1 MSSEKKK
8 RKIKLGKSKG
18 DVSSAEDKSP
28 KKTKKPTADNDNGKS
43 GLEVINGSRKRRK
56 IIRIVSLAV
65 AAVLIITV
73 LILNALT
80 PTGLIEYMQN
90 GYAAMG
96 NGDYPISVY
105 AVNASY
111 FGCRN
116 DTVSIVND
124 TYFEL
129 YNADGKL
136 LQAVSHGMS
145 NPVLEESE
153 ARFLLYDRE
162 RYSLN
167 IYNYS
172 AELYTA
178 KFEKPI
184 FAADIGRDG
193 TYAVVTDSDTY
204 KNTVSVYNKDN
215 DLIFTWN
222 SASYDILDVAVSQ
235 DGESI
240 AVCLI
245 DLDAGSFKSYIYIL
259 GFDNASP
266 KYQQSFDDVVSSI
279 TSVGEY
285 ILINGFDKAYT
296 LSWTAGSLLDVGI
309 TGDIIAYDFKFGSN
323 SCVAYGREDNKQV
336 NTVAVTSEAGGVL
349 TSFPFNAAVTD
360 VAVNETNI
368 AVLSPTKCYIY
379 DFSGMLISEFST
391 DVKGLYVGLSDNGEI
406 IVLDNSKLTKYS

>member
-8 RKIKLGKSKG
+8 RKIKLGKSKKN
-18 DVSSAEDKSP
+18 VNS
-28 KKTKKPTADNDNGKS
+28 ADNGDFKS

-65 AAVLIITV
+65 AVVLIVTV

-96 NGDYPISVY
+96 SGDYPISVY

-116 DTVSIVND
+116 DAVSILND

-129 YNADGKL
+129 YNSDGKL

-162 RYSLN
+162 RYSII
-167 IYNYS
+167 IYNYYT
-172 AELYTA
+172 ELYTA

-204 KNTVSVYNKDN
+204 KNTVFVYNRDN
-215 DLIFTWN
+215 ELIFTWN
-222 SASYDILDVAVSQ
+222 SASYDVLDVAVSR

-245 DLDAGSFKSYIYIL
+245 DLDAGSFKSYVYIL

-266 KYQQSFDDVVSSI
+266 MFQQSFDDVVSSI

-296 LSWTAGSLLDVGI
+296 LSWTSGTLIDLGI
-309 TGDIIAYDFKFGSN
+309 AGDIIAYDFRFEAN
-323 SCVAYGREDNKQV
+323 SSIVYGREDNKQV
-336 NTVAVTSEAGGVL
+336 NTVTVISETGSVIA
-349 TSFPFNAAVTD
+349 SFPFNAAVTD
-360 VAVNETNI
+360 IAVNETNV

-379 DFSGMLISEFST
+379 DFGGNLISEFAT
-391 DVKGLYVGLSDNGEI
+391 DVKGLYVGLSDDGEV

>member
-8 RKIKLGKSKG
+8 RKIKLGKSKKN
-18 DVSSAEDKSP
+18 VNS
-28 KKTKKPTADNDNGKS
+28 ADNGDFKS

-65 AAVLIITV
+65 AVVLIVTV

-96 NGDYPISVY
+96 SGDYPISVY

-116 DTVSIVND
+116 DAVSIFND

-162 RYSLN
+162 RYSII
-167 IYNYS
+167 IYNYYT
-172 AELYTA
+172 ELYTA

-204 KNTVSVYNKDN
+204 KNTVFVYNRDN
-215 DLIFTWN
+215 ELIFTWN
-222 SASYDILDVAVSQ
+222 SASYDVLDVAVSR

-245 DLDAGSFKSYIYIL
+245 DLDAGSFKSYVYIL

-266 KYQQSFDDVVSSI
+266 MFQQSFDDVVSSI

-296 LSWTAGSLLDVGI
+296 LSWTSGTLIDLGI
-309 TGDIIAYDFKFGSN
+309 AGDIIAYDFRFEAN
-323 SCVAYGREDNKQV
+323 SSIVYGREDNKQV
-336 NTVAVTSEAGGVL
+336 NTVAVISETGSVIA
-349 TSFPFNAAVTD
+349 SFPFNAAVTD
-360 VAVNETNI
+360 IAVNETNV

-379 DFSGMLISEFST
+379 DFGGNLISEFAT
-391 DVKGLYVGLSDNGEI
+391 DVKGLYVGLSDDGEV

>member
-8 RKIKLGKSKG
+8 RKIKLGKSKKN
-18 DVSSAEDKSP
+18 VNS
-28 KKTKKPTADNDNGKS
+28 ADNGDFKS

-65 AAVLIITV
+65 AVVLIVTV

-96 NGDYPISVY
+96 SGDYPISVY

-116 DTVSIVND
+116 DAVSILND

-129 YNADGKL
+129 YNSDGKL

-162 RYSLN
+162 RYSII
-167 IYNYS
+167 IYNYYT
-172 AELYTA
+172 ELYTA

-204 KNTVSVYNKDN
+204 KNTVFVYNRDN
-215 DLIFTWN
+215 ELIFTWN
-222 SASYDILDVAVSQ
+222 SASYDVLDVAVSR

-245 DLDAGSFKSYIYIL
+245 DLDAGSFKSYVYIL

-266 KYQQSFDDVVSSI
+266 MFQQSFDDVVSSI

-296 LSWTAGSLLDVGI
+296 LSWTSGTLIDLGI
-309 TGDIIAYDFKFGSN
+309 AGDIIAYDFRFEAN
-323 SCVAYGREDNKQV
+323 SSIVYGREDNKQV
-336 NTVAVTSEAGGVL
+336 NTVTVISETGSVIA
-349 TSFPFNAAVTD
+349 SFPFNAAVTD
-360 VAVNETNI
+360 IAVNETNV

-379 DFSGMLISEFST
+379 DFGGNLISEFAT
-391 DVKGLYVGLSDNGEI
+391 DVKGLYVGLSDHGEV
-406 IVLDNSKLTKYS
+406 IVLDNSKLTKYI

>member
-8 RKIKLGKSKG
+8 RKIKLGKSKKN
-18 DVSSAEDKSP
+18 VNS
-28 KKTKKPTADNDNGKS
+28 ADNGDFKS

-65 AAVLIITV
+65 AVVLIVTV

-96 NGDYPISVY
+96 SGDYPISVY

-116 DTVSIVND
+116 DAVSILND

-162 RYSLN
+162 RYSII
-167 IYNYS
+167 IYNYYT
-172 AELYTA
+172 ELYTA

-193 TYAVVTDSDTY
+193 TYAGVTDSDTY
-204 KNTVSVYNKDN
+204 KNTVFVYNRDN
-215 DLIFTWN
+215 ELIFTWN
-222 SASYDILDVAVSQ
+222 SASYDVLDVAVSR

-245 DLDAGSFKSYIYIL
+245 DLDAGSFKSYVYIL

-266 KYQQSFDDVVSSI
+266 MFQQSFDDVVSSI

-296 LSWTAGSLLDVGI
+296 LSWTSGTLIDLGI
-309 TGDIIAYDFKFGSN
+309 AGDIIAYDFRFEAN
-323 SCVAYGREDNKQV
+323 SSIVYGREDNKQV
-336 NTVAVTSEAGGVL
+336 NTVTVISETGSVIA
-349 TSFPFNAAVTD
+349 SFPFNAAVTD
-360 VAVNETNI
+360 IAVNETNV

-379 DFSGMLISEFST
+379 DFGGNLISEFAT
-391 DVKGLYVGLSDNGEI
+391 DVKGLYVGLSDDGEV